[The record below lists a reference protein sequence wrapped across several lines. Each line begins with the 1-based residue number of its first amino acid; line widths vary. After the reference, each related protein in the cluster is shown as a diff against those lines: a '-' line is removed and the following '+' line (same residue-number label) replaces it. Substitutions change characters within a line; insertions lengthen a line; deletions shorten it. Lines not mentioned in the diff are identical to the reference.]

1 MILDTV
7 KTATGKLFES
17 DYIATIPNP
26 PQAYIRIC
34 GTPLPLLA
42 EVFGNRE
49 ETIQLWHG
57 ENYLAM
63 YTKLVALVPEGDVV
77 KVVLAKE

>member
-7 KTATGKLFES
+7 KTATGKLFDS

-26 PQAYIRIC
+26 PQAYIRVC
-34 GTPLPLLA
+34 GTSLPLLA

-57 ENYLAM
+57 ETYLAM
-63 YTKLVALVPEGDVV
+63 YTKLVALVPEGDAV

>member
-1 MILDTV
+1 MDIV
-7 KTATGKLFES
+7 KTASGKVFNS

-26 PQAYIRIC
+26 AQAYIRIC
-34 GTPLPLLA
+34 GEPLIKVA

-49 ETIQLWHG
+49 ETIQMWYG
-57 ENYLAM
+57 DIYLAM
-63 YTKLVALVPEGDVV
+63 YTKLIALVPEGKAI

>member
-1 MILDTV
+1 
-7 KTATGKLFES
+7 
-17 DYIATIPNP
+17 
-26 PQAYIRIC
+26 
-34 GTPLPLLA
+34 LLA

-63 YTKLVALVPEGDVV
+63 YTKLVALVPEGDAV

>member
-1 MILDTV
+1 MDTV
-7 KTATGKLFES
+7 KTATGRVFNS

-34 GTPLPLLA
+34 NVTLTEA
-42 EVFGNRE
+42 ATVFGNRD

-63 YTKLVALVPEGDVV
+63 YTKLVALVPETGAI